1 MRTSWSAII
10 IGLLWFSSAVDAA
23 TVDVFGDDPRK
34 VITVV
39 VENSS
44 VDQILKEFASR
55 YGFRIKGVQNVGVG
69 ELLSQKMSGR
79 LDEVVGRLLRNWNHM
94 VVRSPDSPC
103 GIEAVMILNGNYG
116 TGPAKPTQMPVDEGD
131 LLKGAGFAF

>member
-10 IGLLWFSSAVDAA
+10 LGLLCFSSAVDAA

-39 VENSS
+39 VEKSS
-44 VDQILKEFASR
+44 VDQILQELASR
-55 YGFRIKGVQNVGVG
+55 YGFRIKGAQNVGVG
-69 ELLSQKMSGR
+69 KLLSQKMSGR

-94 VVRSPDSPC
+94 IVRSPDSPC
-103 GIEAVMILNGNYG
+103 GIEAVMILDGNYG
-116 TGPAKPTQMPVDEGD
+116 TGPAKAAQTPVDE
-131 LLKGAGFAF
+131 AVF